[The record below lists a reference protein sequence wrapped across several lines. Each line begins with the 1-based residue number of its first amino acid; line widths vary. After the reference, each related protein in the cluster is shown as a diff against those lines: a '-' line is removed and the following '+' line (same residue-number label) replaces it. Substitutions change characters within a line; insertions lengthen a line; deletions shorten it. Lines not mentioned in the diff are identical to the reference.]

1 MATKVS
7 YHQDGNHSAIRLDA
21 SWYQSKW
28 GSSALVKHH
37 LNDVPL
43 IYMSYMTKKYYK
55 RGVNPPVISGPTRF
69 CPGTIVR
76 YTVSNAPSSYTWE
89 YSSNL
94 TPVPDSPGYVTASI
108 FSYGSAWISIS
119 RNGVELAKKTVHLE
133 NPLGIS
139 GPTSISSSFP
149 SKVRYNANPGCTGH
163 YSNYMWVLY
172 KINNTSPAE
181 LPDTVYIR
189 NFTDVVPTAQAGQ
202 NNTYTLQLWSEGQ
215 GSTAN
220 LLLDSMII
228 SANGYKLRLDGI
240 RKIGNLQLS
249 YSNPSNNDLI
259 INFGE
264 NEEESMNVLAAA
276 TTRQASTKTIEVI
289 LYDMYGQALR
299 TAVSKGEAVQ
309 FDVSGL
315 KDGMYYLHVL
325 DGSQAEPVK
334 RTVIIKHR

>member
-1 MATKVS
+1 
-7 YHQDGNHSAIRLDA
+7 
-21 SWYQSKW
+21 
-28 GSSALVKHH
+28 
-37 LNDVPL
+37 
-43 IYMSYMTKKYYK
+43 
-55 RGVNPPVISGPTRF
+55 
-69 CPGTIVR
+69 
-76 YTVSNAPSSYTWE
+76 
-89 YSSNL
+89 
-94 TPVPDSPGYVTASI
+94 
-108 FSYGSAWISIS
+108 
-119 RNGVELAKKTVHLE
+119 
-133 NPLGIS
+133 
-139 GPTSISSSFP
+139 
-149 SKVRYNANPGCTGH
+149 
-163 YSNYMWVLY
+163 MWVLY
-172 KINNTSPAE
+172 KINNTSSAE

-189 NFTDVVPTAQAGQ
+189 RYTEVVPTAQAGQ
-202 NNTYTLQLWSEGQ
+202 NNMYTLQLWSEGQ

-276 TTRQASTKTIEVI
+276 TTRQAPTKTIEVV

-299 TAVSKGEAVQ
+299 TAVSAGEAVQ

-334 RTVIIKHR
+334 RTVIIKHK